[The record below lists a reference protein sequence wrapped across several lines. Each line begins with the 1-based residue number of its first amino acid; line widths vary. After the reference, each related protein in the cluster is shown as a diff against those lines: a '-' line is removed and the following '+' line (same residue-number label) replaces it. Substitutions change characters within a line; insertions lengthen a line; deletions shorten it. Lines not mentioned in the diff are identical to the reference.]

1 MKSHVNLVTFHHGDL
16 EIAPT
21 HEHTHE
27 HTRKHALV
35 TSHLQ
40 IELESFQHLSQASFG
55 PVAAF
60 QSWGSMSGGYARG
73 EGGGVSNSLPGRRRF
88 RETTG

>member
-1 MKSHVNLVTFHHGDL
+1 MKSHINLVTFHHGDL

-35 TSHLQ
+35 TSHCPRLQ
-40 IELESFQHLSQASFG
+40 VTTEKEEKGSEGKTGNTGGKTPTATGGDAS
-55 PVAAF
+55 
-60 QSWGSMSGGYARG
+60 R
-73 EGGGVSNSLPGRRRF
+73 
-88 RETTG
+88 